1 MKLHISLYD
10 EPKSLLC
17 LPKLFV
23 QDLGGFSMYTSW
35 DYIYIYTHTHEHQL
49 EGKCYEFEFL
59 LN

>member
-1 MKLHISLYD
+1 MKLYISLYD

-35 DYIYIYTHTHEHQL
+35 DYIYIYTHEHHL